1 MKTSVPVVS
10 PKIEEKKR
18 SPVRKVV
25 AISKIP
31 QNQPIKKI
39 NTAIET
45 EKIKSAPK
53 LKPPPNLKNEPV
65 RVGLLLP
72 MSGNHGVNKLGQAML
87 NAALLALFEIGSK
100 QVYLMPYDTGGT
112 PEGAAKAAAVLVRE
126 GAEIILGPLFNSSV
140 QAVAVIAR
148 EQSLP
153 VIAFSSD
160 RRVAGNGVYLLSFT
174 PNQEVDAIISYA
186 ISRGLRR
193 LALLAPDDNYGLA
206 VLSAAQKATLRHGI
220 KLAQVEFYPKTGEAL
235 DKPVKRLAQYHQRRQ
250 NLLAR
255 RRELRKV
262 DSADANYKLEALKK
276 RETLGDLFIDAILL
290 PEGGELLNALA
301 PLLPYYDIDTSK
313 IRLLGT
319 GRWDD
324 PKVRLEPALIGGWF
338 AGADRAAT
346 NEFRM
351 RYKKTFG
358 QQPPRLASLAYDAMA
373 LAAVLSQK
381 ANGPKFSAESIS
393 NPNGFAGSDG
403 IFRFGPDGIA
413 ERGMAILEIERNGF
427 RVRQSAATIFDAL
440 PN

>member
-1 MKTSVPVVS
+1 MV
-10 PKIEEKKR
+10 EEKKR
-18 SPVRKVV
+18 SAAQKVV
-25 AISKIP
+25 TMPKISP
-31 QNQPIKKI
+31 TPPIGKI

-45 EKIKSAPK
+45 ATLKRAPT
-53 LKPPPNLKNEPV
+53 LKPPPNLKNEPI

-72 MSGNHGVNKLGQAML
+72 LTGKHGVNKLGRAML

-112 PEGAAKAAAVLVRE
+112 PEGAAKAATNLVRE
-126 GAEIILGPLFNSSV
+126 GVEIILGPLFNTSV
-140 QAVAVIAR
+140 QAVSAITR

-206 VLSAAQKATLRHGI
+206 VLSAAQKATLRHGA
-220 KLAQVEFYPKTGEAL
+220 KLAQVEFYPPTGEAL
-235 DKPVKRLAQYHQRRQ
+235 EKPVKRLAQYHRRRQ
-250 NLLAR
+250 NLLTR
-255 RRELRKV
+255 RRELKKFDSV
-262 DSADANYKLEALKK
+262 DAKHKLEALKK

-301 PLLPYYDIDTSK
+301 PLLPYYDVDLSK

-346 NEFRM
+346 NNFRV
-351 RYKKTFG
+351 RYQKTFG
-358 QQPPRLASLAYDAMA
+358 QPPPRLASLAYDAMA
-373 LAAVLSQK
+373 LAAVLSQE
-381 ANGPKFSAESIS
+381 ANGPDFSTESIS
-393 NPNGFAGSDG
+393 NPNGFVGSDG
-403 IFRFGPDGIA
+403 IFRFGRDGIA

-427 RVRQSAATIFDAL
+427 RVRQHAATIFDAP